1 MDWDRLRIFHTVAE
15 SGSFTNAGARLNS
28 SQSAVSRQIR
38 ALEES
43 LRVSLFTRHARGLVL
58 TQEGQELFNTAREV
72 VLRIE
77 ETERSLMEAKGRP
90 SGVLRVTTM
99 VTFGAVW
106 LTPHLEQ
113 FMNEYPDI
121 DIKLIL
127 DDDDLDLAAGEAD
140 VAIRL
145 HEPEQAELIQ
155 RPLATFHT
163 HIYASPEYLERK
175 GMPVRVED
183 LEQHD
188 LITFGNSKVRT
199 LQELNWLSNLGGRS
213 KKKRARLEVNNLY
226 GILHA
231 VETGLGVAV
240 LPDYLVH
247 DNHKNLVRILPSVV
261 EQPFNSYYCYPPELR
276 GSLRVA
282 LFRDFMVRQI
292 RAASNIL

>member
-15 SGSFTNAGARLNS
+15 AGSFTNAGSRLNC

-43 LRVSLFTRHARGLVL
+43 LNVSLFTRHARGLVL
-58 TQEGQELFNTAREV
+58 THEGQELFSTAREV
-72 VLRIE
+72 VHRIE
-77 ETERSLMEAKGRP
+77 ETERSLLESKERP
-90 SGVLRVTTM
+90 SGLLRVTTM

-113 FMNEYPDI
+113 FMAEYPDI
-121 DIKLIL
+121 DLQIKLA
-127 DDDDLDLAAGEAD
+127 DEDLDLAAGEAD

-145 HEPEQAELIQ
+145 HEPEQADLIQ
-155 RPLATFHT
+155 RPLASFHT
-163 HIYASPEYLERK
+163 HIYASPEYLDRK
-175 GMPVRVED
+175 GTPTSLED
-183 LEQHD
+183 LDNHD
-188 LITFGNSKVRT
+188 LIVFGRSSAPT
-199 LQELNWLSNLGGRS
+199 IIGLNWLLEVGSPN
-213 KKKRARLEVNNLY
+213 KKRRARLQVNNLY

-231 VETGLGVAV
+231 VEAGMGIAV

-247 DNHKNLVRILPSVV
+247 NRQKLVRILPNV
-261 EQPFNSYYCYPPELR
+261 EGQPFNSYYCYAPELR

-292 RAASNIL
+292 RAESNIL